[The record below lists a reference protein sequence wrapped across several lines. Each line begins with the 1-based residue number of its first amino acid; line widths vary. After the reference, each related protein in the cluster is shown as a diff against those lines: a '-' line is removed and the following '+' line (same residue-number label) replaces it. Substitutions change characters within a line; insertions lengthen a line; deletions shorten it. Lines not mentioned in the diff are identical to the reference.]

1 MYSILDSAQ
10 PEFSHFQNP
19 NHRERNGMIVT
30 EKQESVTVYTVTQLN
45 AQAKTLLESTFGNIQ
60 LEGEISGFSTAQ
72 SGHSYFTL
80 KDASSAIDCAMFGQT
95 ASRIRNKLGNP
106 SSADGLQVVLAGRV
120 SLYSARGK
128 YQFIVNDLELKKDKG
143 ALYLAYEKLKKD
155 LENKGYFA
163 ADRKKAV
170 PKYPKTVG
178 IITSPSGAAVLD
190 IIRAFKRRNPSIS
203 LLIYPVAVQGDGAAE
218 KIAEAIQYA
227 NSRKKVDALII
238 ARGGGS
244 IEDLWAFN
252 EKLVADAIFNSKIPI
267 VTGIGH
273 DYDHSIA
280 DFVADENLATPTA
293 AAERLSTP
301 SVDEML
307 TELQNVRL
315 NLIDIIRRKL
325 NDEAQSVDLAEKGL
339 VHPKQRIESLQG
351 DFENSLIRLQSI
363 VNTLIS
369 RNIKQID
376 LQHHQLL
383 RKSPSMKISLYQQQ
397 CSNMQNLLE
406 LQMKELCDK
415 YNTRTESLR
424 ARLEGIN
431 PAATLER
438 GYSIVRKV
446 SDNSIMRRAG
456 TITAGEK
463 VTAQLGKGVLH
474 CDVEAVEE

>member
-1 MYSILDSAQ
+1 MKVLLGI
-10 PEFSHFQNP
+10 FSL
-19 NHRERNGMIVT
+19 
-30 EKQESVTVYTVTQLN
+30 K
-45 AQAKTLLESTFGNIQ
+45 AKYQ
-60 LEGEISGFSTAQ
+60 DFSTAQ

-155 LENKGYFA
+155 LEKRGYFA
-163 ADRKKAV
+163 DDRKRVV
-170 PKYPKTVG
+170 PKYPKAVG

-227 NSRKKVDALII
+227 NSRKQVDALII

-252 EKLVADAIFNSKIPI
+252 EKLVADAIFDSKIPI

-280 DFVADENLATPTA
+280 DFVADEYLATPTA
-293 AAERLSTP
+293 AAERLSSTP

-307 TELQNVRL
+307 TDLQNFRL
-315 NLIDIIRRKL
+315 NLVDIIRRKL
-325 NDEAQSVDLAEKGL
+325 NDKAQSVDLAEKGL
-339 VHPKQRIESLQG
+339 VHPKQRIENLQG

-363 VNTLIS
+363 ASTLIS
-369 RNIKQID
+369 RNVKQID